1 MKAILFPGGGTVD
14 VVDRPT
20 PAPGQGEVLVRVRSS
35 ALCRSDMSLYNGTPI
50 VGGAG
55 AGLGTIIPG
64 HESAGEIAAVGA
76 GVDGLREGDR
86 VAISLAVG
94 CGRCRWCLR
103 GYRFLCPTWQCLGFD
118 LDGGDAEYQLIP
130 AANALPIPD
139 AMSFDAAAVSTD
151 MMGTQWSAQKRLG
164 VTGADTVAVF
174 GIGPMGCAGVLV
186 AKALGARVIATA
198 GGEEK
203 LEIARRAGA
212 DAAFDYRTDSWVEKV
227 KEATGGHGA
236 DVIYDPVG
244 GDVTDQSLRCIAW
257 NGRHLVIGFASGRIP
272 EVKLNRVLLK
282 NISIV
287 GLHWGA
293 HAIHEPARIPETF
306 ARLFELH
313 SSGRIAPEIF
323 PQRFG
328 LDELP
333 EALAALGS
341 RRTWGKVVVAPNPG
355 A

>member
-186 AKALGARVIATA
+186 AKALGARVIAVDVLDSRLEMARRLGADERVDSRALDAATRLRELT
-198 GGEEK
+198 GGEGVDVAIDCSGNPAAQNAALDAARRFGRVAFVGESRSTTIDPSGQMIRK
-203 LEIARRAGA
+203 VLTVIGGWYFATWEYPEIAALITDRSLPVESMVTHRFALD
-212 DAAFDYRTDSWVEKV
+212 DAATAFRMFHDRETEKAV
-227 KEATGGHGA
+227 FH
-236 DVIYDPVG
+236 P
-244 GDVTDQSLRCIAW
+244 
-257 NGRHLVIGFASGRIP
+257 
-272 EVKLNRVLLK
+272 
-282 NISIV
+282 
-287 GLHWGA
+287 
-293 HAIHEPARIPETF
+293 
-306 ARLFELH
+306 
-313 SSGRIAPEIF
+313 
-323 PQRFG
+323 
-328 LDELP
+328 
-333 EALAALGS
+333 
-341 RRTWGKVVVAPNPG
+341 
-355 A
+355 